1 MLDRLSN
8 LEYARVMNKLTT
20 QKRAQILQCLVEG
33 MSINSASR
41 LTGASTNT
49 ITKLLVKAGE
59 ACMDYQNRYLV
70 KLPCNRIQ
78 VDEIWSFVYS
88 KQNNV
93 PEGMGD
99 QSGDIWT
106 WTAICTNTKLIPSW
120 FVGGRDA
127 ATAYVFLDELR
138 CRLSER
144 VQLTSEEHKTYL
156 SAVEGIFS
164 GDVDYA
170 QVVKIYGETPEGQ
183 RRYSPYQCIGA
194 KMHAVV
200 GDPDPT
206 HISTS
211 YAERAN
217 LSMRMG
223 MQRFTRVTN
232 AFSKKVENHVRAI
245 SLHFMHYNFCRVHK
259 SIKTTPAVAVGV
271 ADKTWTMEDV
281 VRMIDE
287 YWHVKKDQYSN

>member
-1 MLDRLSN
+1 
-8 LEYARVMNKLTT
+8 MNKLSTE
-20 QKRAQILQCLVEG
+20 KRAQILQCLVEG

-41 LTGASTNT
+41 LTGASSNT
-49 ITKLLVKAGE
+49 ITKLLVEAGE
-59 ACMDYQNRYLV
+59 ACADYQNRIMV
-70 KLPCNRIQ
+70 KLPCKRIQ

-88 KQNNV
+88 KQKNV
-93 PEGMGD
+93 PEGMEGEA
-99 QSGDIWT
+99 GDIWT
-106 WTAICTNTKLIPSW
+106 WTAICADTKLIPTW

-127 ATAYVFLDELR
+127 DTAFVFLDDLAY
-138 CRLSER
+138 RLSER
-144 VQLTSEEHKTYL
+144 VQLTSDGHKAYL
-156 SAVEGIFS
+156 SAVENAFGGNI
-164 GDVDYA
+164 DYA
-170 QVVKIYGETPEGQ
+170 QVQKIYGEVPDGQ
-183 RRYSPYQCIGA
+183 RRYSPCQCIGA

-200 GDPDPT
+200 GYPDPA

-223 MQRFTRVTN
+223 MRRFTRLTN

-259 SIKTTPAVAVGV
+259 SIKTTPAVAAGV

-287 YWHVKKDQYSN
+287 YWSVKKDQFSN